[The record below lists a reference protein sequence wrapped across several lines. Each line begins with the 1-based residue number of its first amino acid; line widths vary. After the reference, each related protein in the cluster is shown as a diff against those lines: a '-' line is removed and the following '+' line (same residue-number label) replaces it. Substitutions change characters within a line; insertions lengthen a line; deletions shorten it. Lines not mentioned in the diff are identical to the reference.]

1 LGSGLRPG
9 DRVLL
14 LNPSQIPS
22 QMLEP
27 GATQH
32 LALAQ
37 VVKVGND
44 QTELQQLAG
53 PALPTQGHWMALPL

>member
-1 LGSGLRPG
+1 
-9 DRVLL
+9 
-14 LNPSQIPS
+14 
-22 QMLEP
+22 MLEP

-37 VVKVGND
+37 VVKVGPE

-53 PALPTQGHWMALPL
+53 PAVPAQGHWMAVPL